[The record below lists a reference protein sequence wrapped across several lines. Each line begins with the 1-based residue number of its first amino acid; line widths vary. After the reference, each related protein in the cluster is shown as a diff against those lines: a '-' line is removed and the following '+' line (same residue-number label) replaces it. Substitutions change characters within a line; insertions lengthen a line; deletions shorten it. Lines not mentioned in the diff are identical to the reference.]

1 MRMFDR
7 GGLRAELLAIHAAD
21 LTSYQFEFCFALLK
35 ANMEDLY
42 NQTRFQGKGWRDGD
56 KRRELV
62 HADARFLL
70 AVEPETKEPMGF
82 LEYRVLIEDD
92 EVVFYGASAFHCTTA
107 SPQVAFAARSLLFL
121 QRAICA
127 TRLLTVS

>member
-35 ANMEDLY
+35 ANMEALY

-62 HADARFLL
+62 HADARYLL

-92 EVVFYGASAFHCTTA
+92 ECVFYGASESVCIELKAVSH
-107 SPQVAFAARSLLFL
+107 VAFVTDSLALR
-121 QRAICA
+121 QR
-127 TRLLTVS
+127 RVVSLA